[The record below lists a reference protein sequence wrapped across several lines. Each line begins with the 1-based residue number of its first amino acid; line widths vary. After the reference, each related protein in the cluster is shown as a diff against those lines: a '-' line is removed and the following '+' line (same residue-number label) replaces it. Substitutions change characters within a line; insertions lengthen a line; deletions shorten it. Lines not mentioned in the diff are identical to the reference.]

1 MSPLI
6 PPTLPLAGDT
16 PVTPTLPLFFRPVKL
31 VPAWGPLQ
39 WKLPASVLTPTSSLF
54 QPLLKCPSS
63 GRQGYIICRAQC
75 TVKMWGR
82 APVQK
87 AGWKSLPF
95 RGLSWLVVL
104 CFACQLMPC
113 SFGHKD
119 TRGLSTGLQKY
130 PHLCRPHSCCS
141 SSWAPTESE
150 GVSSCLEPGRAG
162 SQGPKGG
169 GRRNDPEG
177 TEAPSPGHMLRC
189 PVRLH
194 LQIMNSKIMLFKFL
208 RCQLQRMK
216 PQAQWLNV
224 VVCAIALINILMK
237 LPCRGTFLTRVS
249 Q

>member
-1 MSPLI
+1 
-6 PPTLPLAGDT
+6 
-16 PVTPTLPLFFRPVKL
+16 
-31 VPAWGPLQ
+31 
-39 WKLPASVLTPTSSLF
+39 
-54 QPLLKCPSS
+54 
-63 GRQGYIICRAQC
+63 
-75 TVKMWGR
+75 
-82 APVQK
+82 
-87 AGWKSLPF
+87 
-95 RGLSWLVVL
+95 
-104 CFACQLMPC
+104 MPC

-224 VVCAIALINILMK
+224 VVCAIALINILKEPETMPPTNA
-237 LPCRGTFLTRVS
+237 LDDFLSVREIQETKSCS
-249 Q
+249 QILV

>member
-1 MSPLI
+1 MKASCFCADTHIFPLSAPAQMSFLRK
-6 PPTLPLAGDT
+6 AGLHHLQG
-16 PVTPTLPLFFRPVKL
+16 PVHRKNVGQSPCSKSRMKI
-31 VPAWGPLQ
+31 
-39 WKLPASVLTPTSSLF
+39 SSLPWF
-54 QPLLKCPSS
+54 FLTCRAVFCLPIDAMLLWA
-63 GRQGYIICRAQC
+63 QGY
-75 TVKMWGR
+75 
-82 APVQK
+82 
-87 AGWKSLPF
+87 
-95 RGLSWLVVL
+95 SWV
-104 CFACQLMPC
+104 
-113 SFGHKD
+113 
-119 TRGLSTGLQKY
+119 KY

-224 VVCAIALINILMK
+224 VVCAVALINILMK